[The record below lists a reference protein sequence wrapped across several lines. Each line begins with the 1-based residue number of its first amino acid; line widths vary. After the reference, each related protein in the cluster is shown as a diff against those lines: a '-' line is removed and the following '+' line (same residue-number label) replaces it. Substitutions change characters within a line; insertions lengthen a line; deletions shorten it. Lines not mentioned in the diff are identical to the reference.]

1 MKNRMRGH
9 NQDYFV
15 ILLACVL
22 LIITFSIAYITFNAK
37 PEGPKTLSP
46 LPTVEPSV
54 ISTAPLPV
62 VLDNSAESRL
72 ANIITHRPKLSA
84 ADAQQKTTT
93 LNTILHGPNSGIL
106 FRNSDVQLEY
116 VQSADLFMAEIY
128 TTHIIQ
134 AKTETA
140 DWLRQQGFSQQGICN
155 LPVIFYLDPG
165 ITQQLQG
172 QDVIF
177 SPLANGC

>member
-1 MKNRMRGH
+1 MKNRMKGH

-22 LIITFSIAYITFNAK
+22 LIITFFIAYISFTTKAEPAKTFI
-37 PEGPKTLSP
+37 PV
-46 LPTVEPSV
+46 PTAEPSV

-72 ANIITHRPKLSA
+72 ANIITHRPTLSA
-84 ADAQQKTTT
+84 QDTSAKNSVLT
-93 LNTILHGPNSGIL
+93 TILHGPNSGIL
-106 FRNSDVQLEY
+106 FKNNDVQLEY
-116 VQSADLFMAEIY
+116 VQSADIFMVEIY
-128 TTHIIQ
+128 TTHTIQ
-134 AKTETA
+134 AKTETVN
-140 DWLRQQGFSQQGICN
+140 WLLGQGFSQQGICN
-155 LPVIFYLDPG
+155 LPVIFYLDPSV
-165 ITQQLQG
+165 TQALQG